1 MFKAKITVMLKK
13 GVADPQ
19 GLAVINA
26 LKTMQYHDI
35 QDVRIGKYIEVM
47 LQSSTNA
54 EAQKEVREI
63 CEKLLVNPIIE
74 QYHYELETA
83 EKVVKV

>member
-1 MFKAKITVMLKK
+1 MFKAKITVTLKK

-26 LKTMQYHDI
+26 LRTMQYNNI
-35 QDVRIGKYIEVM
+35 QDVRIGKYIEVA

-54 EAQKEVREI
+54 DAQKEVREI

-74 QYHYELETA
+74 QYHYELEAA